1 MIKNVPHSE
10 QPRERLMSIGAEA
23 LTNSELLAILIR
35 TGSTK
40 QSALEVGKALLAG
53 CNDNL
58 TELSEMTIQELCS
71 FEGIGES
78 KACQLLASLELGKRV
93 KQTGIL
99 QRSKMSSPVEVVN
112 FFNAELDNIKVEKFI
127 GVFLNTKNE
136 VINWEVIS
144 VGSLNASIVHPRE
157 VFNRAIRRN
166 AASIIAVHNH
176 PSGHI
181 SPSKEDINITKRLYE
196 VGQLVGIP
204 LIDHII
210 IGKNKYY
217 SFKEENQ
224 L

>member
-1 MIKNVPHSE
+1 MIKNIPHSE
-10 QPRERLMSIGAEA
+10 QPRERLISIGVEA

-40 QSALEVGKALLAG
+40 QSALEVGKSLLSS
-53 CNDNL
+53 CNENL
-58 TELSEMTIQELCS
+58 TELSEMTIEELCK

-93 KQTGIL
+93 KQMGIL
-99 QRSKMSSPVEVVN
+99 QRAKMSSPAEVVN
-112 FFNAELDNIKVEKFI
+112 FFSAELDDIKVEKFI

-136 VINWEVIS
+136 VIKWEVIS

>member
-1 MIKNVPHSE
+1 M
-10 QPRERLMSIGAEA
+10 
-23 LTNSELLAILIR
+23 
-35 TGSTK
+35 
-40 QSALEVGKALLAG
+40 
-53 CNDNL
+53 
-58 TELSEMTIQELCS
+58 

-93 KQTGIL
+93 KQMGIL
-99 QRSKMSSPVEVVN
+99 QRAKMSSPTEVVN
-112 FFNAELDNIKVEKFI
+112 FFSAELDNIKVEKFI

-181 SPSKEDINITKRLYE
+181 SPSKEDFNITKRLYE

>member
-10 QPRERLMSIGAEA
+10 QPRERLMSIGAEG

-40 QSALEVGKALLAG
+40 QSALEVGKALLSG

-58 TELSEMTIQELCS
+58 TELSEMTIEELCM

-93 KQTGIL
+93 KQMGIL
-99 QRSKMSSPVEVVN
+99 QRAKMSSPTEVVN
-112 FFNAELDNIKVEKFI
+112 FFSAELDNIKVEKFI

-181 SPSKEDINITKRLYE
+181 SPSKEDFNITKRLYE

>member
-93 KQTGIL
+93 KQMGIL

>member
-1 MIKNVPHSE
+1 MIKNIPHSE
-10 QPRERLMSIGAEA
+10 QPRERLMNIGVSN
-23 LTNSELLAILIR
+23 LSNSELLAILIR
-35 TGSTK
+35 TGSFRI
-40 QSALEVGKALLAG
+40 SALDIGKTLLSS

-58 TELSEMTIQELCS
+58 AELSEMTIEELCK

-93 KQTGIL
+93 KQSGSLRRT
-99 QRSKMSSPVEVVN
+99 RMSSPSEVVN
-112 FFNAELDNIKVEKFI
+112 FFSVELSDVKVEKFI

-136 VINWEVIS
+136 IINWEVIS

-181 SPSKEDINITKRLYE
+181 TPSKEDLNITKRLYE

-210 IGKNKYY
+210 IGKDKYY
-217 SFKEENQ
+217 SFKEENE